1 MYSALRS
8 TTSTLTSLLDQKL
21 TNHPQLGALFNGSLS
36 VSAATPEEIRTNGQ
50 GVSVWLYLIERDEQ
64 TLNYLPRRV
73 SSDTLE
79 HHPLPLRLHYLVT
92 PVFDNVGAG
101 GNVSTTEQ
109 EVLGV
114 VLQTFNDMPLIKG
127 SLLKSDY
134 AGSDIQLAVRLETL
148 NLEAITRIWEA
159 LEGSYQLSVS
169 YEVSIINI
177 DSTKVPQSIS
187 PVHSVNAEHGLIVD
201 QIGGQVS

>member
-8 TTSTLTSLLDQKL
+8 TTSTLTDLLEHRL
-21 TNHPQLGALFNGSLS
+21 TNHPQLGALFNGILS
-36 VSAATPEEIRTNGQ
+36 VSAATPAEIRTNGQ

-64 TLNYLPRRV
+64 TLNYPPRKIGN
-73 SSDTLE
+73 DTLE

-92 PVFDNVGAG
+92 PVFDNVGVG

-127 SLLKSDY
+127 SLLKDDY
-134 AGSDIQLAVRLETL
+134 TGSDIQLAVRLETL
-148 NLEAITRIWEA
+148 DLEAITRIWEA

-169 YEVSIINI
+169 YEVSLINI
-177 DSTKVPQSIS
+177 DSSKVPQSIT
-187 PVHSVNAEHGLIVD
+187 PVHSVGNQQGLIVD
-201 QIGGQVS
+201 QVGGQVS

>member
-8 TTSTLTSLLDQKL
+8 TTSTLTGLLENEL
-21 TNHPQLGALFNGSLS
+21 TNHPQLGALFNGVLS

-50 GVSVWLYLIERDEQ
+50 GVSVWLYRIERDEQ
-64 TLNYLPRRV
+64 TLNYPPRHV
-73 SSDTLE
+73 SNDIVE
-79 HHPLPLRLHYLVT
+79 HHSLPLRLHYLVT
-92 PVFDNVGAG
+92 PVFENVGIG

-114 VLQTFNDMPLIKG
+114 VLQSFNDMPLIKG
-127 SLLKSDY
+127 SLLKDDFT
-134 AGSDIQLAVRLETL
+134 GSDIQLAIRLESL
-148 NLEAITRIWEA
+148 DLEAITRIWDA

-177 DSTKVPQSIS
+177 DSAEVPQSIA
-187 PVHSVNAEHGLIVD
+187 PVHSVNTEHGLIV
-201 QIGGQVS
+201 GRNP